1 MSYRGNKLL
10 KQGLQILPM
19 VALLS
24 GCGLEVKDDNGTVSA
39 QTQSINEPSVQI
51 AGTAM
56 KGVIQQ
62 GIVTAT
68 RLMAD
73 QSGRYS
79 PGKLTAKAVRTAD
92 DGRYELRL
100 PGKADGWAL
109 VELRADQATR
119 MVCDVVPSCDQA
131 GAEPVM
137 FGDTLSLNS
146 DFVLRGAGDLAA
158 ETVYLT
164 PLTHLAVT
172 LAQRNAGGGLAPA
185 ALANAFEAVEGWFG
199 LTAGALHLAPP
210 DLTRLDELNE
220 VSADGLQVAIANAA
234 FLALVN
240 EHPQWQSIADV
251 LNDMTAQVTATGQ
264 IDILGDGV
272 SLALTDIVSAATLQ
286 ASELQAKTD
295 SSIVSQ
301 KLAIVASR
309 NVHRFKTIADV
320 YEESDTNIADSDNG
334 AADSKN
340 DVSPEKGGSTPAN
353 PIADNSADQGA
364 VDSNSPVAG
373 HTDGNAGDT
382 KTDTADNG
390 NELPI
395 DNTGS
400 EKGVLANT
408 ALLSWTAPMTRVN
421 GVSLSMGEIAGFE
434 VVYGTNANALDQSLA
449 IGDASVDELL
459 VDQLGAGTWYFAIR
473 TLDTD
478 GNRSQLSEV
487 VNKQI

>member
-1 MSYRGNKLL
+1 
-10 KQGLQILPM
+10 M

-24 GCGLEVKDDNGTVSA
+24 GCGLGGKDDNGTASA
-39 QTQSINEPSVQI
+39 QAQGVNEPSVQV

-68 RLMAD
+68 RLKVN

-79 PGKLTAKAVRTAD
+79 PGKLAAKAVRTGD
-92 DGRYELRL
+92 DGKYELRL
-100 PGKADGWAL
+100 PGKAEGWAL

-137 FGDTLSLNS
+137 FGDTLSLGS

-172 LAQRNAGGGLAPA
+172 LAQRNAGGGLSPA

-199 LTAGALHLAPP
+199 LAAGALRLAPP

-220 VSADGLQVAIANAA
+220 VSSDGLQVAIANAA

-240 EHPQWQSIADV
+240 DHPQWQSIADV
-251 LNDMTAQVTATGQ
+251 LNDMTDQVTASGQ
-264 IDILGDGV
+264 IDILGNGDN
-272 SLALTDIVSAATLQ
+272 LALADIVEAAALQ
-286 ASELQAKTD
+286 ALDLNLMVD
-295 SSIVSQ
+295 SSIISD
-301 KLAIVASR
+301 KLAEVSSR
-309 NVHRFKTIADV
+309 NLQRFETFIYV
-320 YEESDTNIADSDNG
+320 YDESDTSVADTDS
-334 AADSKN
+334 AADSEN
-340 DVSPEKGGSTPAN
+340 DVSPEEGDSSPAN
-353 PIADNSADQGA
+353 PVADNSDDLGA
-364 VDSNSPVAG
+364 GDSETPVAG
-373 HTDGNAGDT
+373 HTDGSVDGT
-382 KTDTADNG
+382 PTDTADNS
-390 NELPI
+390 NELPNN
-395 DNTGS
+395 DTGS
-400 EKGVLANT
+400 ESGVPANT

-434 VVYGTNANALDQSLA
+434 VVYGTNPNDLDQSLS
-449 IGDASVDELL
+449 IEDASIDEWP
-459 VDQLGAGTWYFAIR
+459 VEQLDAGIWYFAIR

>member
-10 KQGLQILPM
+10 KQGLLILPM
-19 VALLS
+19 AALLS

-39 QTQSINEPSVQI
+39 QTQGVNEPSVQI

-62 GIVTAT
+62 GIVTAN
-68 RLMAD
+68 RLMAN

-79 PGKLTAKAVRTAD
+79 PGKLAAKAVRTAD
-92 DGRYELRL
+92 DGSYELRL
-100 PGKADGWAL
+100 PGKAEGWAL
-109 VELRADQATR
+109 VELRADQTTR
-119 MVCDVVPSCDQA
+119 MVCDVVPSCDQV

-137 FGDTLSLNS
+137 FGDTLSLDS

-172 LAQRNAGGGLAPA
+172 LAQRNADGGLSPT
-185 ALANAFEAVEGWFG
+185 ALADAYEAVEGWFG
-199 LTAGALHLAPP
+199 LTAGALRLAPP
-210 DLTRLDELNE
+210 DLTRLDELDE

-240 EHPQWQSIADV
+240 DHPQWQNIADV
-251 LNDMTAQVTATGQ
+251 LNDMTAQVAASGQ

-272 SLALTDIVSAATLQ
+272 SLALADIVSAATLQ
-286 ASELQAKTD
+286 ASELQVKTD
-295 SSIVSQ
+295 SGIISQ

-320 YEESDTNIADSDNG
+320 YDESDTSLAD
-334 AADSKN
+334 
-340 DVSPEKGGSTPAN
+340 
-353 PIADNSADQGA
+353 
-364 VDSNSPVAG
+364 
-373 HTDGNAGDT
+373 
-382 KTDTADNG
+382 TDTADNG
-390 NELPI
+390 NEQPA
-395 DNTGS
+395 DDAGS
-400 EKGVLANT
+400 EEGVPANT
-408 ALLSWTAPMTRVN
+408 ALLNWVAPMTRVN
-421 GVSLSMGEIAGFE
+421 GESLSMGEIAGFE
-434 VVYGTNANALDQSLA
+434 VVYGTNADVLDQSLA

-459 VDQLGAGTWYFAIR
+459 VDQLDAGTWYFAIR

>member
-10 KQGLQILPM
+10 KQGLLTLPM
-19 VALLS
+19 VALLA
-24 GCGLEVKDDNGTVSA
+24 GCGLEVKDDNSSVSA
-39 QTQSINEPSVQI
+39 QVQSVNEPSVQV

-56 KGVIQQ
+56 KGVIRQ
-62 GIVTAT
+62 GIVTAN
-68 RLMAD
+68 RLMVD
-73 QSGRYS
+73 QSGRYQ
-79 PGKLTAKAVRTAD
+79 PGKLAAKAVRTAD
-92 DGRYELRL
+92 DGSYELRL
-100 PGKADGWAL
+100 PGKAEGWAL
-109 VELRADQATR
+109 VELRADLSTR
-119 MVCDVVPSCDQA
+119 MVCDVVPHCDQA
-131 GAEPVM
+131 GAEPVP
-137 FGDTLSLNS
+137 FGETLILDS

-172 LAQRNAGGGLAPA
+172 LAERDVNGGLSPT
-185 ALANAFEAVEGWFG
+185 ALADAYEAVEGWFG
-199 LTAGALHLAPP
+199 LTAGALGMAPP

-240 EHPQWQSIADV
+240 DHPQWQSIADV
-251 LNDMTAQVTATGQ
+251 LNDMTAQIATSGQ
-264 IDILGDGV
+264 IDILGDGAN
-272 SLALTDIVSAATLQ
+272 LAMADIVNAAALQ
-286 ASELQAKTD
+286 ASDLQLTTN

-320 YEESDTNIADSDNG
+320 YEESDTGLADTDEG
-334 AADSKN
+334 TTDDEA
-340 DVSPEKGGSTPAN
+340 SPEQGNSTPADTV
-353 PIADNSADQGA
+353 ADNSSDQGA
-364 VDSNSPVAG
+364 GDSETPAAG
-373 HTDGNAGDT
+373 HSGGSATDT
-382 KTDTADNG
+382 ETDTADNS
-390 NELPI
+390 NEPPTNDKGPEEGLP
-395 DNTGS
+395 
-400 EKGVLANT
+400 ENT

-421 GVSLSMGEIAGFE
+421 GVSLSMGEIAGYE
-434 VVYGTNANALDQSLA
+434 VVYGTTADALNQSLA